1 MNQLNLHKQRET
13 ESMNDHDFTASFSV
27 DQTPDEAFAAINNV
41 RGWWSGEIE
50 GSADKLGDQF
60 TYRYEDLH
68 YSKQKVTEFIPGQKV
83 VWLVL
88 GGGPNFFKDKTE
100 WKGTEIAFEVS
111 KQGDKT
117 EIRFTHRGLVP
128 QFECFNV
135 CSDAWG
141 SYIKGSLR
149 DLITKGTTPG
159 HHPARPEV
167 GRTHLMST
175 DR

>member
-1 MNQLNLHKQRET
+1 
-13 ESMNDHDFTASFSV
+13 
-27 DQTPDEAFAAINNV
+27 
-41 RGWWSGEIE
+41 
-50 GSADKLGDQF
+50 
-60 TYRYEDLH
+60 
-68 YSKQKVTEFIPGQKV
+68 
-83 VWLVL
+83 VL
-88 GGGPNFFKDKTE
+88 DGGPNFFRDKTE
-100 WKGTEIAFEVS
+100 WKGTEITFEVS
-111 KQGDKT
+111 KQGGKT

-149 DLITKGTTPG
+149 NLITKGRTPG

>member
-1 MNQLNLHKQRET
+1 
-13 ESMNDHDFTASFSV
+13 MNDHDFTTSFLV
-27 DQTPDEAFAAINNV
+27 DHTPDEAFAAIKNV

-68 YSKQKVTEFIPGQKV
+68 YSKQKVTEFIPGRKV

-88 GGGPNFFKDKTE
+88 DGGPNFMKDQTE
-100 WKGTEIAFEVS
+100 WKGTEITFEVS
-111 KQGDKT
+111 KQGDQT

-141 SYIKGSLR
+141 SYIKGGLR
-149 DLITKGTTPG
+149 NLITNGTTHG
-159 HHPARPEV
+159 HHPASPEV
-167 GRTHLMST
+167 RRTHLMST